1 MDKLLTQKDLA
12 KRWQV
17 TVASIKNWREEGLLQ
32 PVKGLP
38 VIRFT
43 EQYISELEGVKIERF
58 SPLERKRME
67 RRLEQ
72 LEKENEE
79 LKGIISR
86 VLAETSQVINLVKE
100 A

>member
-1 MDKLLTQKDLA
+1 MDKHLTQKDLA

-17 TVASIKNWREEGLLQ
+17 TEATIKNWRDEGILQ

-43 EQYISELEGVKIERF
+43 EQYVSELEGVKLERF
-58 SPLERKRME
+58 SPLEKRRME

-72 LEKENEE
+72 LEKENGE
-79 LKGIISR
+79 LKGIISK
-86 VLAETSQVINLVKE
+86 VLAETSKVINL
-100 A
+100 

>member
-17 TVASIKNWREEGLLQ
+17 TEATIKNWRDEGILQ

-43 EQYISELEGVKIERF
+43 EQYVSELEGVKLERF
-58 SPLERKRME
+58 SPLEKKRME
-67 RRLEQ
+67 KRLEE
-72 LEKENEE
+72 LERENNE
-79 LKGIISR
+79 LKGIISK
-86 VLAETSQVINLVKE
+86 VLAETSKVINL
-100 A
+100 

>member
-17 TVASIKNWREEGLLQ
+17 TEATIKNWRDEGILQ
-32 PVKGLP
+32 PVKGIP

-43 EQYISELEGVKIERF
+43 EQYVSELEGVKLERF
-58 SPLERKRME
+58 SPLEKRRME

-72 LEKENEE
+72 LEKENEV
-79 LKGIISR
+79 LKGIISE
-86 VLAETSQVINLVKE
+86 VLASTAKVVNL
-100 A
+100 

>member
-17 TVASIKNWREEGLLQ
+17 TEATIKNWRDEGILQ
-32 PVKGLP
+32 PVKGIP

-43 EQYISELEGVKIERF
+43 EQYIAELEGVKLERF
-58 SPLERKRME
+58 SPLERRRME

-72 LEKENEE
+72 LEKENGE
-79 LKGIISR
+79 LKGIISK
-86 VLAETSQVINLVKE
+86 VLAETSKVINL
-100 A
+100 

>member
-17 TVASIKNWREEGLLQ
+17 TEATIKNWRDEGILQ

-43 EQYISELEGVKIERF
+43 EQYVSELEGVKLERF
-58 SPLERKRME
+58 SPLERRRME

-72 LEKENEE
+72 LEKENEV
-79 LKGIISR
+79 LKGIISE
-86 VLAETSQVINLVKE
+86 VLASTAKVVNL
-100 A
+100 

>member
-17 TVASIKNWREEGLLQ
+17 TEATIKNWRDEGILQ
-32 PVKGLP
+32 PVKGIP

-43 EQYISELEGVKIERF
+43 EQYVLELEGVKLERF
-58 SPLERKRME
+58 SPLERRRME

-72 LEKENEE
+72 LEKENGE
-79 LKGIISR
+79 LKGIISK
-86 VLAETSQVINLVKE
+86 VLAETSKVINL
-100 A
+100 